1 MREIGGYIE
10 LDTYHLPMLHEGA
23 VALNCGRNAL
33 AYLLRARKI
42 RRLWIPKLICD
53 SVTGVCEREGVPYS
67 FYSVGMDFLPA
78 EEISLGDGEWF
89 YFVNYYSQ
97 FDNGAILNYVRNY
110 QRVIVDQAQSYFQEP
125 IPGVDTLYTSR
136 KYFGVA
142 DGAFLYTDAVLDEEL
157 PLDESFERMH
167 FLLGRF
173 ERSASE
179 FYSEYSA
186 NNHMFA
192 AEPIKRMSR
201 LTDNLLHGLD
211 YPTVEQKRRENFM
224 FLHEKLGDR
233 NLLPLYGMGTF
244 MYPFMIERGADLR
257 NMLQAERIFIPT
269 LWPSVIEIAE
279 PDDPAYKMTKN
290 ILPLPIDQRYGLEEM
305 DYLIKKIEQASINLL
320 NG

>member
-1 MREIGGYIE
+1 M
-10 LDTYHLPMLHEGA
+10 
-23 VALNCGRNAL
+23 
-33 AYLLRARKI
+33 
-42 RRLWIPKLICD
+42 
-53 SVTGVCEREGVPYS
+53 
-67 FYSVGMDFLPA
+67 
-78 EEISLGDGEWF
+78 GDGEWF

-257 NMLQAERIFIPT
+257 KMLQAERIFIPT